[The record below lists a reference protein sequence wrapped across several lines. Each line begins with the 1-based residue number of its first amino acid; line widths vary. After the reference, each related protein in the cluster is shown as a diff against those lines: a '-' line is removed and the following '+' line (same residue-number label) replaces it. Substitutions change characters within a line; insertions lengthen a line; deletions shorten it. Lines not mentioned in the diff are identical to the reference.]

1 VGAFFTLL
9 LLAVST
15 GAGPGQLAG
24 QGPDVGPPVATD
36 TVPDAR
42 SPVAT
47 DTVPDAP
54 SPVATDTVP
63 DARSPVATDTVPDAP
78 SPVAQVADTV
88 APEPEPPPA
97 LPAIPAIGP
106 SGWDVGVWE
115 WSRTDLL
122 RLPDL
127 SLLHLLERIPG
138 VTPVRVASVGQ
149 PEGAAVFG
157 ATVGAITYEVDGFEL
172 DPLTAPT
179 FDPSRFPLVALESV
193 RVERRVTGARV
204 RIRTVSPGDARPLS
218 VIEAGTGDLRTNLFR
233 GTFLAPRV
241 LGGGL
246 SFGFES
252 LGSQTIVGGESN
264 FTGGWLKWTW
274 AREEGG
280 VQVEYRQSGM
290 DRAGTGVALSGQRR
304 DWVVRA
310 RRHLGPVVAEGYA
323 GASSVEDEAG
333 DVVLREG
340 APQGGIRLSTGVV
353 APFPVEATG
362 ALRLRS
368 HPRLPAQEAEVSVWA
383 APVPWLGFGME
394 GAEGRRAE
402 GPPTGRWALRGRV
415 GPVAGLT
422 AFADLARD
430 RHALVR
436 TVPDP
441 GTAEPDPIDP
451 DDPTS
456 HGRLD
461 LARNGARAGLQFQYG
476 TLRLGA
482 AALRTSADSA
492 VGFGLAFDPTA
503 PRFAGGEATG
513 VEVTVRAPT
522 GWAPLRVEGWYVGM
536 EVPPAG
542 LYLPADQWRAA
553 LVYHHLPL
561 PTGNLELYGRAEH
574 RYRGPMLVP
583 ADGGAAA
590 VAEHQSTHLE
600 VTIRVLTVRAFVR
613 WDNVLNRPFQKDVPG
628 YDLPGQ
634 HVVYG
639 VKWEFWN

>member
-15 GAGPGQLAG
+15 GPVAG
-24 QGPDVGPPVATD
+24 QEPAVGPPVATD
-36 TVPDAR
+36 TIPDAPPR
-42 SPVAT
+42 VAT

-54 SPVATDTVP
+54 LPVAPVEDTVP
-63 DARSPVATDTVPDAP
+63 
-78 SPVAQVADTV
+78 
-88 APEPEPPPA
+88 PEPEPPPT
-97 LPAIPAIGP
+97 LPAMPAVGP
-106 SGWDVGVWE
+106 AGWDAGVWE
-115 WSRTDLL
+115 WSRADLL

-172 DPLTAPT
+172 DPLTTPT
-179 FDPSRFPLVALESV
+179 FDPSRFPLVALENV
-193 RVERRVTGARV
+193 RVERRITGARV
-204 RIRTVSPGDARPLS
+204 RILTVSPGDVRSLS
-218 VIEAGTGDLRTNLFR
+218 IIEAGTGDLRTNLFR

-252 LGSQTIVGGESN
+252 LGSQTILGGTST
-264 FTGGWLKWTW
+264 FTGGWLRWTW
-274 AREEGG
+274 ARDEGG

-340 APQGGIRLSTGVV
+340 TPQGGIRLSSSFV

-362 ALRLRS
+362 ALRLRG
-368 HPRLPAQEAEVSVWA
+368 HPRLPAQEAELSVWA
-383 APVPWLGFGME
+383 APIPWLGFGIE
-394 GAEGRRAE
+394 GAEGRWAE
-402 GPPTGRWALRGRV
+402 GSPTGRWALRGKA

-430 RHALVR
+430 RRALVG
-436 TVPDP
+436 TVADP
-441 GTAEPDPIDP
+441 GTTEPDPMD
-451 DDPTS
+451 DDPIS
-456 HGRLD
+456 RARLD
-461 LARNGARAGLQFQYG
+461 LARNGARIGLQFQYG

-482 AALRTSADSA
+482 AAVRTSADSA
-492 VGFGLAFDPTA
+492 AGFGLAFDPTA

-536 EVPPAG
+536 EVPPSG

-553 LVYHHLPL
+553 LVFYDLPL

-583 ADGGAAA
+583 VDGEA
-590 VAEHQSTHLE
+590 VAVPEHRSTHLE

-613 WDNVLNRPFQKDVPG
+613 WDNILNRPFQRDVPG
-628 YDLPGQ
+628 YNLPGQ

>member
-1 VGAFFTLL
+1 VSPVPRGSRPRPRSVGAGAFFTLL
-9 LLAVST
+9 LVGVST
-15 GAGPGQLAG
+15 GSGPGQVAG
-24 QGPDVGPPVATD
+24 QVPEVGPPVATD
-36 TVPDAR
+36 TVPDAPL
-42 SPVAT
+42 PVAA

-54 SPVATDTVP
+54 PPVAEVVDTVP
-63 DARSPVATDTVPDAP
+63 
-78 SPVAQVADTV
+78 
-88 APEPEPPPA
+88 PEPEPPPT
-97 LPAIPAIGP
+97 LPAMPAVGP
-106 SGWDVGVWE
+106 SGWDAGVWE

-122 RLPDL
+122 RLPEL

-172 DPLTAPT
+172 DPLTTPT

-218 VIEAGTGDLRTNLFR
+218 VIEAGTGDLGTNLFR

-252 LGSQTIVGGESN
+252 LGSQTILGGQST

-274 AREEGG
+274 ARDEGG

-290 DRAGTGVALSGQRR
+290 DRAGTGVALSGLRR

-323 GASSVEDEAG
+323 GASSVEDELG
-333 DVVLREG
+333 DIVLREG
-340 APQGGIRLSTGVV
+340 TPQGGLRLSSSVV

-368 HPRLPAQEAEVSVWA
+368 HPRLPAQEAELSVWA
-383 APVPWLGFGME
+383 APTPWLGVGIE

-402 GPPTGRWALRGRV
+402 GSPTGRWALRGRV

-430 RHALVR
+430 RHALVGAVAASDP
-436 TVPDP
+436 TDPDP
-441 GTAEPDPIDP
+441 ATP
-451 DDPTS
+451 DDPIARA
-456 HGRLD
+456 RLD
-461 LARNGARAGLQFQYG
+461 LARNGARAGIQFQYG

-482 AALRTSADSA
+482 AAVRTSADSA
-492 VGFGLAFDPTA
+492 AGFGLAFDPTV

-536 EVPPAG
+536 EVPPSG

-553 LVYHHLPL
+553 LVFHDLPL

-583 ADGGAAA
+583 ADGEA
-590 VAEHQSTHLE
+590 VVVPEHRSTHLE

-613 WDNVLNRPFQKDVPG
+613 WDNVLNRPFRRDVPG
-628 YDLPGQ
+628 YNLPGQ